1 VWVLGLDVGGTTIK
15 SGLVNP
21 RGELREL
28 RRTATPQQDFEGD
41 ELVKTLVSLVETYR
55 ELNPEIAA
63 VGLSVPGVVDAE
75 NGIAVF
81 SETLGWHDLPLA
93 KRVSDAVKLPVKL
106 VHDVTVG
113 GLAEL
118 RVGAAKGYK
127 SAIVI
132 IIGTGLAAC
141 LIFDGKV
148 YRPHATVGEIGHG
161 PTRNNRPCPCGKSG
175 CLEMT
180 SSGGALV
187 RNYFAATGETIA
199 AHEVIARAEVGD
211 KVAAELW
218 QEFLDEFCNTV
229 HFLVST
235 LGPDLLVIAGG
246 FGALGPKIIDPIER
260 HLDRVIAI
268 PHRPKVVTSNLE
280 GSSGCIGA
288 GLSVIEQLGLD

>member
-15 SGLVNP
+15 SALVNP
-21 RGELREL
+21 EGQLREL
-28 RRTATPQQDFEGD
+28 RRTPTPQRDFQGD
-41 ELVKTLVSLVETYR
+41 ALVETLKSLVQSYR
-55 ELNPEIAA
+55 EQEPDIKA
-63 VGLSVPGVVDAE
+63 VGLSVPGVVDSE

-93 KRVSDAVKLPVKL
+93 SRLSDAVGLPVKL

-118 RVGAAKGYK
+118 RVGAAQGYK
-127 SAIVI
+127 SAVVI

-141 LIFDGKV
+141 LIIDGKV

-180 SSGGALV
+180 ASGGALV

-199 AHEVIARAEVGD
+199 AHEVIARAEAGD
-211 KVAAELW
+211 QIAAELW
-218 QEFLDEFCNTV
+218 QEFLDELDTTI

-246 FGALGPKIIDPIER
+246 FGLLGEKIIKPIDE

-280 GSSGCIGA
+280 GTSGCIGA
-288 GLSVIEQLGLD
+288 GLSAIEQLGLD

>member
-15 SGLVNP
+15 SGLVSSE
-21 RGELREL
+21 GQLREL
-28 RRTATPQQDFEGD
+28 RRTATPQQDFAGD
-41 ELVKTLVSLVETYR
+41 SLVETLKSLVQSYL
-55 ELNPEIAA
+55 EQEPSIKA

-93 KRVSDAVKLPVKL
+93 KRLSDAVGMRVKL

-118 RVGAAKGYK
+118 RVGAAKGYT
-127 SAIVI
+127 SAVVI

-141 LIFDGKV
+141 LIMDGKV

-187 RNYFAATGETIA
+187 RNYRAATGETIA
-199 AHEVIARAEVGD
+199 AHEVIARAEAGD
-211 KVAAELW
+211 PVAAELW
-218 QEFLDEFCNTV
+218 QEFMDELCTTI
-229 HFLVST
+229 HFLVSS

-246 FGALGPKIIDPIER
+246 FGSLGEKIIKPIDE

-280 GSSGCIGA
+280 GTGGCIGA

>member
-15 SGLVNP
+15 SGLINP
-21 RGELREL
+21 AGELRDL
-28 RRTATPQQDFEGD
+28 RRTPTPQQDFEGD
-41 ELVKTLVSLVETYR
+41 ELVATLVSLVESYR
-55 ELNPEIAA
+55 KLAPEIAA

-81 SETLGWHDLPLA
+81 SETLGWHNLELA
-93 KRVSDAVKLPVKL
+93 RRVSEPIGLPVKL

-141 LIFDGKV
+141 LIIEGKV
-148 YRPHATVGEIGHG
+148 YRPHETIGEIGHG

-180 SSGGALV
+180 SSGGALT

-199 AHEVIARAEVGD
+199 AHEVIERAEVGD
-211 KVAAELW
+211 AVASELW
-218 QEFLDEFCNTV
+218 QEFLEELCTTI

-246 FGALGPKIIDPIER
+246 FGSLGAKILDPIER
-260 HLDRVIAI
+260 HLDNVIAI
-268 PHRPKVVTSNLE
+268 PRRPKLATSTLE
-280 GSSGCIGA
+280 GTSGCIGA